1 MIYLLYN
8 PKSNNENNDLNVVLE
23 GKSEYNVKSIS
34 LLECDVKELIATLT
48 PEDKL
53 LVCGGDGTI
62 SRFASNNYGVEFPC
76 PVHVLKSGTGNDFV
90 RDINENEVEKI
101 EKLKD
106 IRPYLKNLPTVEAGD
121 VKARFINGAGF
132 GFDGEVCLEV
142 ENQKKRSRK
151 KANFTLAALKLIL
164 SSYKKTKAR
173 VVVDGVERV
182 YEDVW
187 MVSAMKGRFYG
198 GGMMITPD
206 QDRDGG
212 NMSVMVFHGCSRL
225 RALTIFLTV
234 FKGTHVKYK
243 NIIDIVEG
251 KNLYVE
257 YDRPTVL
264 QIDGD
269 VVMDVQS
276 FKAYMDGHETV

>member
-132 GFDGEVCLEV
+132 GLDGEVCLEV

-206 QDRDGG
+206 QDRDGE

>member
-1 MIYLLYN
+1 
-8 PKSNNENNDLNVVLE
+8 
-23 GKSEYNVKSIS
+23 
-34 LLECDVKELIATLT
+34 
-48 PEDKL
+48 
-53 LVCGGDGTI
+53 
-62 SRFASNNYGVEFPC
+62 
-76 PVHVLKSGTGNDFV
+76 
-90 RDINENEVEKI
+90 
-101 EKLKD
+101 
-106 IRPYLKNLPTVEAGD
+106 
-121 VKARFINGAGF
+121 
-132 GFDGEVCLEV
+132 
-142 ENQKKRSRK
+142 
-151 KANFTLAALKLIL
+151 
-164 SSYKKTKAR
+164 
-173 VVVDGVERV
+173 
-182 YEDVW
+182 
-187 MVSAMKGRFYG
+187 MKGRFYG

-206 QDRDGG
+206 QDRDGE